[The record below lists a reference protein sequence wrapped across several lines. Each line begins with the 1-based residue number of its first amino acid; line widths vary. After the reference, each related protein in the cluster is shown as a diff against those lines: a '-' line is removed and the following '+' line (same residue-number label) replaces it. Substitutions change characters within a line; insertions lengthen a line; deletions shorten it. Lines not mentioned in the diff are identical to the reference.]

1 MVTQINSQLGKS
13 QPLTHIQTDERM
25 PEFSQIFEALALQL
39 NILDDLANDILNK
52 VNQLAVYPTEEAEL
66 CEKEQIGSGIVYEF
80 YKVAARLRLANSV
93 LVKSKNTLT
102 KVIG

>member
-1 MVTQINSQLGKS
+1 MVTPINSQAGKS
-13 QPLTHIQTDERM
+13 QSFKSPNTDEFL
-25 PEFSQIFEALALQL
+25 PEFVQIFESLALQL